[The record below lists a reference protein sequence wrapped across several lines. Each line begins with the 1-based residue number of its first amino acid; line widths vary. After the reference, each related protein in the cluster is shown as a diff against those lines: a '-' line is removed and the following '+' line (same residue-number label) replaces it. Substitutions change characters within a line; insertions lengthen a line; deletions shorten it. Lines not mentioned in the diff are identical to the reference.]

1 MQLTDHYVLQQAL
14 AWLQDDQP
22 IWLCT
27 IVATYGSA
35 PRPIG
40 SLFATDGHDRVGS
53 ISGGCLEEAFV
64 TKLKEA
70 ASNNCSLDKSDLGE
84 LAEGESVFTE
94 AVHLFSYG
102 NHIGDKGSVLELPC
116 GGTITLLIE
125 RLQPDQ
131 VTLHQFTQWVELAEY
146 KKPFQRQVCLR
157 TGQVSLQTDM
167 SALSLQLSQ
176 IGTGACVSEVSV
188 TLSYSH
194 VWQLLILGIS
204 QVSYHVAQLGITA
217 GYEVKICDM
226 REELQDAWHFT
237 AKQGGVDVTWLSPD
251 LFVDQYC
258 DEQTAVLALA
268 HDPRIDDIG
277 LMGALES
284 SAFYIGAMGSVRTS
298 EKRVERLHR
307 IGEYENDTVARLHAP
322 IGLDIGSK
330 TPMEIAIAIMAD
342 IIAHKNKL

>member
-1 MQLTDHYVLQQAL
+1 MQLTDHYVLQQVF
-14 AWLQDDQP
+14 AWLKDNQP
-22 IWLCT
+22 VWLCT

-40 SLFATDGHDRVGS
+40 SLFATNGHDRIGS
-53 ISGGCLEEAFV
+53 ISGGCLEESFV
-64 TKLKEA
+64 AMLKEEGSVFNEA
-70 ASNNCSLDKSDLGE
+70 AS
-84 LAEGESVFTE
+84 
-94 AVHLFSYG
+94 LFSYG
-102 NHIGDKGSVLELPC
+102 NHITDQGSVLELPC

-131 VTLHQFTQWVELAEY
+131 VTLHQYAQWVELAEY

-157 TGQVSLQTDM
+157 TGQVTLQTDIDF
-167 SALSLQLSQ
+167 LSLQPSKM
-176 IGTGACVSEVSV
+176 GTGASVSDVSV
-188 TLSYSH
+188 TLYYSH

-204 QVSYHVAQLGITA
+204 QVSYHVAQLGLMA

-226 REELQDAWHFT
+226 REELKDAWHFA
-237 AKQGGVDVTWLSPD
+237 AKQGGVDITWLSPD

-258 DEQTAVLALA
+258 DKQTAVLALA
-268 HDPRIDDIG
+268 HDPRIDDLG

-284 SAFYIGAMGSVRTS
+284 SAFYIGAMGSLRTS

-307 IGEYENDTVARLHAP
+307 IGEYDYDTLVRLHAP

-342 IIAHKNKL
+342 IISHKNKVYI